1 MESVERS
8 TVITWR
14 SSHLWTNGG
23 TRGGSLISNFRPEE
37 RSSLLYGGRLMLA
50 SEIRNCQTGVQF
62 WQQIHVLSPTL
73 VALWGS
79 WDQVEHGEDTTSHR
93 ASEGGPSRPLPL
105 MNKAP
110 PPSPHLPWQTTISYT
125 VFVPFK
131 FPGPFSCKWEN
142 LLSQTVQRWQ

>member
-50 SEIRNCQTGVQF
+50 SEIRNLPDWCP
-62 WQQIHVLSPTL
+62 VLAADPRVVSDSGRSVGIL
-73 VALWGS
+73 GS
-79 WDQVEHGEDTTSHR
+79 SGTR
-93 ASEGGPSRPLPL
+93 
-105 MNKAP
+105 
-110 PPSPHLPWQTTISYT
+110 
-125 VFVPFK
+125 
-131 FPGPFSCKWEN
+131 
-142 LLSQTVQRWQ
+142 